1 MKMSIAR
8 TAFALVI
15 CSAMIATA
23 ALAQHASD
31 ADTAAAQTSTA
42 HLAFSRKS
50 IAFGVVKAATIKSLT
65 IKNTGE
71 IGANV
76 TVSEPPA
83 PPFSVVAGGGSYS
96 LAPGAEEA
104 ISVEFAPTAKG
115 PVKAELE
122 VDCSGCKPANE
133 FEIVHLKGNAKGP
146 VATPTEIAP
155 TPTPSGPTPTPRSPT
170 PTPTAAP
177 SPTTA
182 NALPMSVNP
191 GPYGTVDM
199 PFVSLKI
206 CAAGTT
212 NCTTVNNV
220 LVDTGSFGLRIYGSQ
235 ISGLG
240 IVPNSNK
247 GDEVGECAFFGSGS
261 TWGAVST
268 VDVSVAG
275 EPKITIPI
283 QVMDDN
289 DAFASAPRDCTE
301 GTELIASPE
310 DAGFN
315 GIFGIGPY
323 SNDAIFT
330 EYFDCSGGDC
340 SLLGSAPDADII
352 PNPVAAFPVD
362 NNGVV
367 VSLPSIS
374 AGGEATASGTL
385 HFGVGTESD
394 NQPGSVKTFLENSD
408 TESDNFLDINTVFGG
423 STAGGFFDTG
433 SNGYFFNDNSITECS
448 EGSGFYC
455 PSSTLSESATNQS
468 VGSSV
473 TGVVDFNVA
482 DANTLFDTDAAAFND
497 LGGTYDGGRS
507 YDGFD
512 WGLPFFFGRTVYIGM
527 AGTSS
532 SLGNGPYTAY

>member
-1 MKMSIAR
+1 MKISIAR
-8 TAFALVI
+8 AALVLVT
-15 CSAMIATA
+15 CSVMIATS
-23 ALAQHASD
+23 ALAQ
-31 ADTAAAQTSTA
+31 TSAA

-50 IAFGVVKAATIKSLT
+50 IAFGMVKVATIRSLT
-65 IKNTGE
+65 IRNNG
-71 IGANV
+71 GLDANV
-76 TVSEPPA
+76 TVSSPPS
-83 PPFSVVAGGGSYS
+83 PFSVVEGGGSYS
-96 LAPGAEEA
+96 LAPGAEAA

-115 PVKAELE
+115 VATAELE
-122 VDCSGCKPANE
+122 VDCSGCEPANE
-133 FEIVHLKGNAKGP
+133 FEIVHLRGNAEGP
-146 VATPTEIAP
+146 VVTPTPIAP
-155 TPTPSGPTPTPRSPT
+155 TPTPSGPTPTPTGPT
-170 PTPTAAP
+170 PTPTATP
-177 SPTTA
+177 SPTMG

-206 CAAGTT
+206 CATGTA
-212 NCTTVNNV
+212 NCTTVNNI

-240 IVPNSNK
+240 IAPNTNQGS
-247 GDEVGECAFFGSGS
+247 ELGECAFFGSGS

-268 VDVSVAG
+268 VDVTVAG

-283 QVMDDN
+283 QVMNDN
-289 DAFASAPRDCTE
+289 DAFTSAPRDCTQ

-315 GIFGIGPY
+315 GLFGIGAY

-330 EYFDCSGGDC
+330 EYFDCSGSDC
-340 SLLGSAPDADII
+340 SLLDAAPNADIV

-374 AGGEATASGTL
+374 NSGEAITNGTL
-385 HFGVGTESD
+385 YFGIGTETD
-394 NQPGSVKTFLENSD
+394 NQPGSVKTFQANSD
-408 TESDNFLDINTVFGG
+408 TESENFLNINTVFGG
-423 STAGGFFDTG
+423 ATAGGFFDTG
-433 SNGYFFNDNSITECS
+433 SNGYFFNDESIKECTD
-448 EGSGFYC
+448 GSGFYC
-455 PSSTLSESATNQS
+455 PTSTLSKSATNQS

-473 TGVVDFNVA
+473 SGVVDFNVA
-482 DANTLFDTDAAAFND
+482 DANKLFDTDDAAFND
-497 LGGTYDGGRS
+497 LGGSYDGGTT

-512 WGLPFFFGRTVYIGM
+512 WGLPFFFGRSVYIGM

-532 SLGNGPYTAY
+532 SLGDGPYT

>member
-1 MKMSIAR
+1 MKTSIAR
-8 TAFALVI
+8 AAFVLVT
-15 CSAMIATA
+15 CTVMIATA
-23 ALAQHASD
+23 ALAQHVS
-31 ADTAAAQTSTA
+31 DTATPNAQTSAA

-50 IAFGVVKAATIKSLT
+50 IAFGMVKTATVKSLT
-65 IKNTGE
+65 IRNTGD
-71 IGANV
+71 INATV
-76 TVSEPPA
+76 TVSAPPA
-83 PPFSVVAGGGSYS
+83 PFSLILGGGSYS

-146 VATPTEIAP
+146 VATPT
-155 TPTPSGPTPTPRSPT
+155 PSGPTPTPGGPT
-170 PTPTAAP
+170 PTPVATP
-177 SPTTA
+177 TPTTA
-182 NALPMSVNP
+182 NALPMSVTS

-199 PFVSLKI
+199 PFASLTI
-206 CAAGTT
+206 CATGTS
-212 NCTTVNNV
+212 NCTTVNNI

-240 IVPNSNK
+240 IAPNTNQ
-247 GDEVGECAFFGSGS
+247 GEEVGECAFFGSGS

-268 VDVSVAG
+268 VDAVIAG

-289 DAFASAPRDCTE
+289 DAFASAPRDCTQ

-340 SLLGSAPDADII
+340 SLLDSAPDADII

-374 AGGEATASGTL
+374 AGGEATTDGTL
-385 HFGVGTESD
+385 YFGIGTESD
-394 NQPGSVKTFLENSD
+394 NQPGSVKTFQANSD
-408 TESDNFLDINTVFGG
+408 TGSENFLDINTVFSG

-433 SNGYFFNDNSITECS
+433 SNGYFFNDNSIKECS
-448 EGSGFYC
+448 DGSGFYC

-473 TGVVDFNVA
+473 SGVVDFNVA
-482 DANTLFDTDAAAFND
+482 DADKLFDTDDAAFND
-497 LGGTYDGGRS
+497 LGGTYDGGTS

-512 WGLPFFFGRTVYIGM
+512 WGLPFFFGRSVYIGM

-532 SLGNGPYTAY
+532 SLGDGPYTAY

>member
-1 MKMSIAR
+1 MKTSITRA
-8 TAFALVI
+8 AFVLVT
-15 CSAMIATA
+15 CTVMIATA
-23 ALAQHASD
+23 ALAQHVS
-31 ADTAAAQTSTA
+31 DTATPNAQTSAA

-50 IAFGVVKAATIKSLT
+50 IAFGMVKAATVKSLT
-65 IKNTGE
+65 IRNNGDIDAT
-71 IGANV
+71 V
-76 TVSEPPA
+76 TVSAPPA
-83 PPFSVVAGGGSYS
+83 PFSLVSGGGTYS

-146 VATPTEIAP
+146 VATPT
-155 TPTPSGPTPTPRSPT
+155 PSGPT

-177 SPTTA
+177 TPTTA
-182 NALPMSVNP
+182 NALPMSVTS

-199 PFVSLKI
+199 PFASMTI
-206 CAAGTT
+206 CATGTT
-212 NCTTVNNV
+212 NCTTVNNI

-240 IVPNSNK
+240 IAPNTNQ
-247 GDEVGECAFFGSGS
+247 GEEVGECAFFGSGS

-268 VDVSVAG
+268 VDAVIAG

-289 DAFASAPRDCTE
+289 DAFASAPSDCTN
-301 GTELIASPE
+301 GSELIASPE

-315 GIFGIGPY
+315 GIFGVGQLSSDEGY
-323 SNDAIFT
+323 T
-330 EYFDCSGGDC
+330 EYFNCSGRDCSALDN
-340 SLLGSAPDADII
+340 APNADVV
-352 PNPVAAFPVD
+352 PNPVAAFPID

-374 AGGEATASGTL
+374 TSGEATASGTL
-385 HFGVGTESD
+385 YFGIGTESD
-394 NQPGSVKTFLENSD
+394 NQPGSVKTFQANSD
-408 TESDNFLDINTVFGG
+408 TESENFLDINTVFSG

-433 SNGYFFNDNSITECS
+433 SNGYFFNDNSIKECTD
-448 EGSGFYC
+448 GSGFYC

-468 VGSSV
+468 IGTSV

-482 DANTLFDTDAAAFND
+482 DANTLFDTDDAAFND
-497 LGGTYDGGRS
+497 LGGTYDGGSS

-532 SLGNGPYTAY
+532 SLGTGPYTAY